1 MNEPVRYTVDSV
13 CLGGLT
19 IAGMAGVIDV

>member
-13 CLGGLT
+13 CRGADHRRDGRCDRRL
-19 IAGMAGVIDV
+19 